1 MNISGKVA
9 LVTGGAGGIGK
20 ALVEIL
26 LQKHAKAIFMVDIDE
41 DGLKLA
47 QQEFEKEFGAG
58 KVHICKCDVSSKE
71 QMEDCF
77 KNVISAYGELHI
89 VCNNAGIC
97 DEIDWEKT
105 LDVNLRGVIIG
116 TKLAVQYMQ
125 GDTGG
130 GGVIINTSS
139 FAGLSLF
146 PSLPIYSTTKLAI
159 IGFSRQIATFDALVA
174 KKKIRVNVICP
185 HTVDT
190 PIFTKMK
197 KEKVYV
203 PVMEDTAGIVQNM
216 STPQEFAQHYMKL
229 IEESHHGDTMYV
241 PAENA
246 QKTELIADETKG
258 FREHIGLADS
268 FLKLRDAA
276 SMQAS

>member
-26 LQKHAKAIFMVDIDE
+26 LQKHAKAVFMVDVDE

-47 QQEFEKEFGAG
+47 QQEFEKELGAG
-58 KVHICKCDVSSKE
+58 KVHICKCDVSSEE

-77 KNVISAYGELHI
+77 KNIMSTYGELHI

-97 DEIDWEKT
+97 DEINWGKM
-105 LDVNLRGVIIG
+105 LAVNLSGVIIG

-125 GDTGG
+125 GETGG

-139 FAGLSLF
+139 HCGLSLH
-146 PSLPIYSTTKLAI
+146 PAMPVYATTKWAI
-159 IGFSRQIATFDALVA
+159 IGFTRQIATFDPVVV

-185 HTVDT
+185 HGVYT
-190 PIFTKMK
+190 PLLTNLKVEKEYQPLFTNFLAEKNPEKNKMG
-197 KEKVYV
+197 
-203 PVMEDTAGIVQNM
+203 TTG
-216 STPQEFAQHYMKL
+216 QERKILSKL
-229 IEESHHGDTMYV
+229 HTTRPRTI
-241 PAENA
+241 
-246 QKTELIADETKG
+246 LCET
-258 FREHIGLADS
+258 D
-268 FLKLRDAA
+268 
-276 SMQAS
+276 